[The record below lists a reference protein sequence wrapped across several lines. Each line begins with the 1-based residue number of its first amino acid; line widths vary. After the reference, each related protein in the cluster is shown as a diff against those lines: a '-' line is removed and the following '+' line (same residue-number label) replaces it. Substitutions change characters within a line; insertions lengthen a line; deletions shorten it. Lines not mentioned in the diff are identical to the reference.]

1 MDIRLFKNIIHSY
14 FNAEIDT
21 LDKSRKFL
29 ISVKD
34 NVLTGFTKI
43 QTRCLFYSLEI
54 YKFNKELMFPP
65 SIYTICR
72 NLILN
77 TLNNSITD
85 EQIKDYLLKF
95 LDWKMVDLNDYL
107 KELCDTYINLKEIK
121 KYYELQDNS
130 IEQNIIIKDEIQSLY
145 KTVKKNIKLI
155 DKNNYLDN
163 YLTEYT
169 KRKFNK
175 FEDEIKKI
183 YLNRLRE
190 ELEVKRYDLL
200 LKNIDDIR
208 NKLIQISPLN
218 YVSNINELLDIDY
231 IGQRLQNT
239 KISKEFL
246 STLVKNILD
255 LMRNVIVS
263 NKYEDLKTNL
273 DLIIAKN
280 ELNDAVVICLKTIF
294 DIIIPIYEIYKKY
307 NLSK

>member
-34 NVLTGFTKI
+34 NVLTGFTKT

-65 SIYTICR
+65 SIYSVCR

-85 EQIKDYLLKF
+85 DQLNDYLLKF

-107 KELCDTYINLKEIK
+107 KELCDAYVNLKEIE
-121 KYYELQDNS
+121 KYYELQDHS
-130 IEQNIIIKDEIQSLY
+130 IEQNIIIKTEIHSLS
-145 KTVKKNIKLI
+145 KTIKRNIKKL

-163 YLTEYT
+163 YMTEYT

-190 ELEVKRYDLL
+190 ELEEKKYDLL
-200 LKNIDDIR
+200 LNNIEDIK
-208 NKLIQISPLN
+208 NKLLEISPLN
-218 YVSNINELLDIDY
+218 YVSNINEILDINY
-231 IGQRLQNT
+231 ISQRLQNT

-246 STLVKNILD
+246 SSLVKQILD
-255 LMRNVIVS
+255 LMKNVIVS
-263 NKYEDLKTNL
+263 DKYEDLKTNL
-273 DLIIAKN
+273 DLIIEKN

-294 DIIIPIYEIYKKY
+294 DIVIPIHEIYKKY

>member
-54 YKFNKELMFPP
+54 YKFNQELMFPP
-65 SIYTICR
+65 SIYSVCR

-77 TLNNSITD
+77 TLNNSITV
-85 EQIKDYLLKF
+85 EQVKDYLLKF

-107 KELCDTYINLKEIK
+107 KELCDAYVNLKEIE
-121 KYYELQDNS
+121 KYYELQDHS
-130 IEQNIIIKDEIQSLY
+130 IEQNIIIKTEIHNLS
-145 KTVKKNIKLI
+145 KTIKRNIKKL

-163 YLTEYT
+163 YMTEYT

-175 FEDEIKKI
+175 FENEIKKI

-190 ELEVKRYDLL
+190 ELEEKRYDLL
-200 LKNIDDIR
+200 LNNIEDIK
-208 NKLIQISPLN
+208 NKLLQISPLN
-218 YVSNINELLDIDY
+218 YVSNINEILDITY
-231 IGQRLQNT
+231 IGQRLENT
-239 KISKEFL
+239 KITKEFL
-246 STLVKNILD
+246 SSLVKQILD
-255 LMRNVIVS
+255 LMKNVIVS
-263 NKYEDLKTNL
+263 DKYEDLKMNL
-273 DLIIAKN
+273 DLIIDKN
-280 ELNDAVVICLKTIF
+280 DLNDAVVICLKTIF
-294 DIIIPIYEIYKKY
+294 DIVIPIHEIYKKY

>member
-54 YKFNKELMFPP
+54 YKFNQELMFPP
-65 SIYTICR
+65 SIYSVCR

-85 EQIKDYLLKF
+85 EQVKDYLLKF

-107 KELCDTYINLKEIK
+107 KELCDAYVNLKEIE
-121 KYYELQDNS
+121 KYYELQDHS
-130 IEQNIIIKDEIQSLY
+130 IEQNIIIKTEIHNLS
-145 KTVKKNIKLI
+145 KTIKRNIKKL

-163 YLTEYT
+163 YMTEYT

-175 FEDEIKKI
+175 FENEIKKI

-190 ELEVKRYDLL
+190 ELEEKRYDLL
-200 LKNIDDIR
+200 LNNIEDIK
-208 NKLIQISPLN
+208 NKLLQISPLN
-218 YVSNINELLDIDY
+218 YVSNINEILDITY
-231 IGQRLQNT
+231 IGQRLENT
-239 KISKEFL
+239 KITKEFL
-246 STLVKNILD
+246 SSLVKQILD
-255 LMRNVIVS
+255 LMKNVIVS
-263 NKYEDLKTNL
+263 DKYEDLKMNL
-273 DLIIAKN
+273 DLIIDKN
-280 ELNDAVVICLKTIF
+280 DLNDAVVICLKTIF
-294 DIIIPIYEIYKKY
+294 DIVIPIHEIYKKY

>member
-34 NVLTGFTKI
+34 NVLTGFTKT

-65 SIYTICR
+65 SIYIVCR

-77 TLNNSITD
+77 TLNNSITY
-85 EQIKDYLLKF
+85 EQLKDYLLKF

-107 KELCDTYINLKEIK
+107 KELCNAYVNLKEIE
-121 KYYELQDNS
+121 KYYELQDHS
-130 IEQNIIIKDEIQSLY
+130 IEQNIIIKTEIHNMS
-145 KTVKKNIKLI
+145 KTIKRNIKKL

-163 YLTEYT
+163 YMSEYT
-169 KRKFNK
+169 KTNFNK
-175 FEDEIKKI
+175 FEYEIKKI

-190 ELEVKRYDLL
+190 ELEEKRYDLL
-200 LKNIDDIR
+200 LNNIEDIK
-208 NKLIQISPLN
+208 NKLLQISPLN
-218 YVSNINELLDIDY
+218 YVSNINEILDINY
-231 IGQRLQNT
+231 ISQRLQNT

-246 STLVKNILD
+246 SSLVKQILD
-255 LMRNVIVS
+255 LMKNVIVS
-263 NKYEDLKTNL
+263 DKYEDLKTNL
-273 DLIIAKN
+273 DLIIDKN

-294 DIIIPIYEIYKKY
+294 DIIIPIHEIYKKY
-307 NLSK
+307 SFSK